1 LNLDFN
7 YNPRSKIVAV
17 KKTAKKS
24 AKKSAKKPVKK
35 AVKKAVKKTVKKT
48 AKKTVAKKA
57 VKKSSAKKVA
67 KKASSTFVVPAV
79 PTFNSSSVVNRP
91 AKTPGASVPS
101 SVTNSPSSSVTNS
114 PSSSAASKRVL
125 IAVIVAVVVLALI
138 VVGRNSSTSTE
149 SAAPQA
155 TQSAQASE
163 EAVMEP
169 SESASPA
176 QSSDPDATVVDG
188 GGSEPVGIVAQY
200 TATGATI
207 FWKAPADGSQVANYN
222 VEIKENG
229 VGAWKLI
236 STTPPSQFSFDVTK
250 GENSGWSQFRIS
262 SVLEDGNIVGGK
274 VFGLPGQ
281 FA

>member
-1 LNLDFN
+1 M
-7 YNPRSKIVAV
+7 AV
-17 KKTAKKS
+17 KKT

-35 AVKKAVKKTVKKT
+35 AVKKAVKKVVKKT
-48 AKKTVAKKA
+48 AKKSAKKPVKKA

-67 KKASSTFVVPAV
+67 KKAVAKKKVAKKAVKKASSTFVVPAV
-79 PTFNSSSVVNRP
+79 PTFQSSSVVNRP
-91 AKTPGASVPS
+91 AKTPGSSVPS
-101 SVTNSPSSSVTNS
+101 SVSNSTSSST
-114 PSSSAASKRVL
+114 ASKRVL
-125 IAVIVAVVVLALI
+125 IAVLVAVVVLALI

-155 TQSAQASE
+155 TQSAQATE
-163 EAVMEP
+163 EAVTEP
-169 SESASPA
+169 SESAAPSE
-176 QSSDPDATVVDG
+176 SSDPKATVVDG

-222 VEIKENG
+222 VEIKTNG
-229 VGAWKLI
+229 VGDWKLI
-236 STTPPSQFSFDVTK
+236 STTPSSQFSFDVTK
-250 GENSGWSQFRIS
+250 SESSGWCQFRIS
-262 SVLEDGNIVGGK
+262 SILEDGTIVGGK